1 MEYGLIG
8 EKLGHSFS
16 VEIHNMIA
24 DYNYELCELDRADF
38 DLFMKNKNFKA
49 INVTI
54 PYKIEVIPYL
64 DFLDEA
70 AKEIGAV
77 NVIVNKDQRLFGY
90 NSDFFGMKAMLEKT
104 GVNLKGKKC
113 VILGTGGTSK
123 TAVAVLRSIGAGRI
137 TVVGRTAKKESVTYD
152 ELYRDYTDAE
162 FFINTTP
169 LGMYPKNEDAP
180 IDLSKFPKVIAVAD
194 AVYNPLRTKFL
205 RQAEGLLIP
214 FSSGLY
220 MLVAQ
225 AVKASE
231 IFLDR
236 SYGEGIIDEI
246 YARISSDKENIV
258 LTGMPSSGKSTVG
271 KILAE
276 RLGRR
281 FLDTDSLIEENE
293 NSKIQDIFKKNG
305 EGYFRELEREVIA
318 KASMESG
325 LVISTGGGAIL
336 NRKNVDALKQNG
348 RIYFLDRPLEKLIP
362 TEDRPLSKDR
372 EAIEKRYA
380 ERYDVYLDTADVRI
394 DADASP
400 EAVADMICNERIK
413 E

>member
-1 MEYGLIG
+1 
-8 EKLGHSFS
+8 
-16 VEIHNMIA
+16 
-24 DYNYELCELDRADF
+24 
-38 DLFMKNKNFKA
+38 
-49 INVTI
+49 
-54 PYKIEVIPYL
+54 
-64 DFLDEA
+64 
-70 AKEIGAV
+70 
-77 NVIVNKDQRLFGY
+77 
-90 NSDFFGMKAMLEKT
+90 
-104 GVNLKGKKC
+104 
-113 VILGTGGTSK
+113 
-123 TAVAVLRSIGAGRI
+123 
-137 TVVGRTAKKESVTYD
+137 
-152 ELYRDYTDAE
+152 
-162 FFINTTP
+162 
-169 LGMYPKNEDAP
+169 MYPKNEDAP

-205 RQAEGLLIP
+205 RQAEGLHIP

-246 YARISSDKENIV
+246 YARISNDKENIV

-318 KASMESG
+318 KASLESG

-394 DADASP
+394 DADAAP